1 MWSRR
6 HCLEV
11 VFGRL
16 RLSLEVMF
24 DSRYELLARVV
35 DSLIGGCSRITYD
48 EGGPDH
54 LFTRSVLSCDIE

>member
-1 MWSRR
+1 
-6 HCLEV
+6 
-11 VFGRL
+11 
-16 RLSLEVMF
+16 MF